1 MSKNEKMS
9 KNIFETIAKNE
20 ALMYNIELKKKA
32 KIPWDLSINE
42 RAGAIMK
49 AYLILEDGSV
59 YEGKSIGAVRD
70 CTCEIVANTSVV
82 GYVETLSDPSY
93 YGQGVVLTY
102 PIIGSYGVNLSD
114 MESERIWAKCLIVR
128 ELSEAASNFRMEITL
143 SDYLCRYGV
152 TGIEGIDTRALA
164 IKLRDKGS
172 MAGFVTTSYFELDE
186 VVGKLKEY
194 KAKNGVKAV
203 TSVSNR
209 HIAGDGK
216 KVAVVDCGVK
226 NSVINKLSERGL
238 DITVYPAVATAEE
251 ILGDKPDGI
260 IVSNGPGNPEENAEL
275 IELVKKL
282 YESDIPMLGLELGH
296 ELIALATGGSTVK
309 MERGHRGGNYP
320 VKFIEKNKVYITSQ
334 NHGYVVSK
342 APEGAEVI
350 CVNINDASAE
360 GLRYNGKKVVSYQFA
375 PGAETSFIFDEFVS
389 MMGGNVNA

>member
-1 MSKNEKMS
+1 
-9 KNIFETIAKNE
+9 
-20 ALMYNIELKKKA
+20 
-32 KIPWDLSINE
+32 
-42 RAGAIMK
+42 MK

-102 PIIGSYGVNLSD
+102 PIIGGYGVNLSD

-172 MAGFVTTSYFELDE
+172 MAGFVTTTYFELDE
-186 VVGKLKEY
+186 VVAKLKEY

-203 TSVSNR
+203 TSVSSR
-209 HIAGDGK
+209 HITGEGK
-216 KVAVVDCGVK
+216 SVAVVDCGVK
-226 NSVINKLSERGL
+226 SSVLGKLSERGA
-238 DITVYPAVATAEE
+238 DITVYPAVTSAEE
-251 ILGDKPDGI
+251 ILKGNHDGI
-260 IVSNGPGNPEENAEL
+260 VISNGPGNPEENTEL

-282 YESDIPMLGLELGH
+282 YDTNIPMLGLELGH
-296 ELIALATGGSTVK
+296 ELIALATGGATER
-309 MERGHRGGNYP
+309 MEHGHRGSNYP
-320 VKFIEKNKVYITSQ
+320 VKFIEKNRVYITCQ
-334 NHGYVVSK
+334 NHGYAVTK
-342 APEGAEVI
+342 APEDAEVI
-350 CVNINDASAE
+350 CVNINDASIE
-360 GLRYNGKKVVSYQFA
+360 GLRYKDKAVVSYQFA

>member
-1 MSKNEKMS
+1 
-9 KNIFETIAKNE
+9 
-20 ALMYNIELKKKA
+20 
-32 KIPWDLSINE
+32 
-42 RAGAIMK
+42 MK

-70 CTCEIVANTSVV
+70 CTCEIVFNTSTV

-164 IKLRDKGS
+164 RKLRDKGS

-186 VVGKLKEY
+186 VLGKLKEY
-194 KAKNGVKAV
+194 KSKNAVKAV
-203 TSVSNR
+203 TSVSPR
-209 HIAGDGK
+209 HIEGDGK
-216 KVAVVDCGVK
+216 KVAVLDCGVK
-226 NSVINKLSERGL
+226 NSVLDKLSERGL
-238 DITVYPAVATAEE
+238 DITVYPAVTSAEE
-251 ILGDKPDGI
+251 IISGNIDGI
-260 IVSNGPGNPEENAEL
+260 IISNGPGNTEENAEL
-275 IELVKKL
+275 IETVKKL
-282 YESDIPMLGLELGH
+282 YEKDIPMMGLELGH
-296 ELIALATGGSTVK
+296 ELLALATESATVK
-309 MERGHRGGNYP
+309 MERGHRGSNYP

-334 NHGYVVSK
+334 NHGYVVDKVSDK
-342 APEGAEVI
+342 AEVI
-350 CVNINDASAE
+350 CYNINDSSVE
-360 GLRYNGKKVVSYQFA
+360 GLRYKGKNVVSYQFA

-389 MMGGNVNA
+389 MMGGSENA

>member
-1 MSKNEKMS
+1 
-9 KNIFETIAKNE
+9 
-20 ALMYNIELKKKA
+20 
-32 KIPWDLSINE
+32 
-42 RAGAIMK
+42 MK

-70 CTCEIVANTSVV
+70 CTCEIVANTSTV

-128 ELSEAASNFRMEITL
+128 ELSDAASNFRMEITL

-152 TGIEGIDTRALA
+152 TGIEGVDTRALA
-164 IKLRDKGS
+164 SKLRDKGS

-186 VVGKLKEY
+186 VISKLKEY

-203 TSVSNR
+203 TSVSRRN
-209 HIAGDGK
+209 IPGEGC

-226 NSVINKLSERGL
+226 NSVINKLTERGL
-238 DITVYPAVATAEE
+238 DVTVYPAVVSSEE
-251 ILGDKPDGI
+251 ILKDKPDGI
-260 IVSNGPGNPEENAEL
+260 IISNGPGNPEENSEL
-275 IELVKKL
+275 IEVVKEL
-282 YESDIPMLGLELGH
+282 FNSGVPMLGLELGH
-296 ELIALATGGSTVK
+296 ELIALAAGSATVK
-309 MERGHRGGNYP
+309 MERGHRGSNYP

-334 NHGYVVSK
+334 NHGYVVDKVSD
-342 APEGAEVI
+342 AAEVI
-350 CVNINDASAE
+350 CVNINDSSIE
-360 GLRYNGKKVVSYQFA
+360 GLRYKDRDVVSYQFA

-389 MMGGNVNA
+389 MMGGNKNA